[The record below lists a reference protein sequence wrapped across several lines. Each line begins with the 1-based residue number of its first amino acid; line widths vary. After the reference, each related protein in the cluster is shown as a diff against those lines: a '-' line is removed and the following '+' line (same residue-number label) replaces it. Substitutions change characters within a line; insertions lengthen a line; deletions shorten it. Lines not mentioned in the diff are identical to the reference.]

1 MGHDPMLVLAQHSWL
16 HSYGEYAIWTAAVL
30 TALGVMS
37 RQKPARWVWRQLVSD
52 PTTDWLGR
60 EVRGAVADEIGHEF
74 ISNGGSSLRDLLD
87 NLVQSQAV
95 LSELATEARD
105 SREMLAAKVDET
117 RSAVVDMS
125 AGISTTLSDHG
136 GRIITL
142 EGGHAAV
149 LQAVKKLHECIDS
162 RLPPASTE
170 EREAS

>member
-1 MGHDPMLVLAQHSWL
+1 MGHDPVLVLATHSWV
-16 HSYGEYAIWTAAVL
+16 HTDGEYAIWTAAVI
-30 TALGVMS
+30 TALGVMT
-37 RQKPARWVWRQLVSD
+37 RTRPARWVWRQLVSD
-52 PTTDWLGR
+52 PTSTWLGR

-74 ISNGGSSLRDLLD
+74 VSNGGSSLRDLLD
-87 NLVQSQAV
+87 SLIQSQAV
-95 LSELATEARD
+95 LGELATDEKD
-105 SREMLAAKVDET
+105 SRGMLAAKVDET

-136 GRIITL
+136 GRITTL